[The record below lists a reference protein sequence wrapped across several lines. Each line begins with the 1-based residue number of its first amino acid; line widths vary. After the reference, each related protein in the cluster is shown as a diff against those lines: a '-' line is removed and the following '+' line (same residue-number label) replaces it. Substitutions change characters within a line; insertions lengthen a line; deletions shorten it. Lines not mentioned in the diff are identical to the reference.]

1 MKNLIKAQLFQIKKG
16 KLILLTIVAG
26 LFMQLVQVISGLV
39 LDSDIKL
46 SFAEFITEY
55 SIAFYCFA
63 AATASIVTVISVG
76 GNFVDKTCNYEIL
89 NGHTRLEIFMGKS
102 FVGIIAGSISYIVT
116 LVVPYA
122 LSIAI
127 LGFGNELDAADVVL
141 RLLLSLVVMIRI
153 SSVFIAL
160 TYMIRVYW
168 VWIPV
173 SFMYFVVGMEYADVL
188 SGKSFLL
195 GLSCFGTL
203 SEYVSWV
210 TYTLSDKVNYIYVYG
225 RRILASE
232 SLGMIVSSVVI
243 GAIAL
248 VVGYFFFKKDD
259 LQ

>member
-39 LDSDIKL
+39 LDSESKL

-63 AATASIVTVISVG
+63 AATASVVAIISVG

-89 NGHTRLEIFMGKS
+89 NGHTRLEIFVGKS
-102 FVGIIAGSISYIVT
+102 FVGIIAASISYIVT
-116 LVVPYA
+116 LGVPYA

-127 LGFGNELDAADVVL
+127 LGFGNELSAGDVAL
-141 RLLLSLVVMIRI
+141 RLLLSFIVTIKVCC
-153 SSVFIAL
+153 VFIAL

-168 VWIPV
+168 VWIPI
-173 SFMYFVVGMEYADVL
+173 SFMYFVAGTDFAGAL
-188 SGKSFLL
+188 SGKSYLL

-203 SEYVSWV
+203 SEYISWV
-210 TYTLSDKVNYIYVYG
+210 TYTLGDQVNYIYIYG

-259 LQ
+259 LH